1 MRAVTR
7 FPGSRMVTY
16 DRIGERKLNVVVG
29 AADPHPVL
37 LCLLTVQLGHTITFG
52 ECRRWVDSCRLAKSY
67 IDSVC

>member
-29 AADPHPVL
+29 SMAADPYPAF
-37 LCLLTVQLGHTITFG
+37 LCLLTVLSGHSETYVEG
-52 ECRRWVDSCRLAKSY
+52 RV
-67 IDSVC
+67 

>member
-29 AADPHPVL
+29 SMAADTYPAS
-37 LCLLTVQLGHTITFG
+37 LCLLTVLSGHSETYVEG
-52 ECRRWVDSCRLAKSY
+52 RV
-67 IDSVC
+67 

>member
-29 AADPHPVL
+29 SMAADTYPAS
-37 LCLLTVQLGHTITFG
+37 LCLLHALSH
-52 ECRRWVDSCRLAKSY
+52 
-67 IDSVC
+67 SVKLFWGSELLQ